1 MMRYCREAQ
10 DAELVAICDNWEE
23 GLRKKQSEL
32 GDGVACYTSLD
43 DFLQHDMDAVVLANY
58 ATEHAPLAIRAM
70 EQGFH
75 VISEVLPCQTMK
87 EAVELVEAV
96 ERTGKIY
103 AYAENYCFMAAPHE
117 MRALYRAGKRAG
129 LRLLCHGSRA
139 SQLRRLLE
147 AKLQRLALL
156 QGYRRKLGK
165 HGSPDCLLPALAGA
179 YRPRSLLR
187 SGYAGHREDES
198 FRLHPH
204 RG

>member
-1 MMRYCREAQ
+1 MRYCREAQ

-75 VISEVLPCQTMK
+75 VISEVLPCQTLK

-129 LRLLCHGSRA
+129 LRKRSDNKQIVVLS
-139 SQLRRLLE
+139 
-147 AKLQRLALL
+147 
-156 QGYRRKLGK
+156 GK
-165 HGSPDCLLPALAGA
+165 SDCAFAAEVDIRFVNHDNVIGV
-179 YRPRSLLR
+179 
-187 SGYAGHREDES
+187 
-198 FRLHPH
+198 
-204 RG
+204 